1 MLATVPVPVPV
12 TLVCVSDLASLIMC
26 LQEAGAANL
35 NALQWGY
42 FAAGG
47 LIADSVAGPIFDY
60 IGNAKPCFL
69 LLGGTYVIMALC
81 GAPETNAL
89 FWSTVLFHIGK

>member
-1 MLATVPVPVPV
+1 VLATVPV
-12 TLVCVSDLASLIMC
+12 TLVCVSDLTSLIMY

-69 LLGGTYVIMALC
+69 LLGGTYVVMALC
-81 GAPETNAL
+81 GARKETPSFGAL
-89 FWSTVLFHIGK
+89 FCFT

>member
-1 MLATVPVPVPV
+1 MIMLM
-12 TLVCVSDLASLIMC
+12 LMC

-69 LLGGTYVIMALC
+69 LLGGTYVVMALC